1 MLTQEHPLREARN
14 EVSASARLLLRCPR
28 CHTNIV
34 ELVCPQCTFHM
45 EVHRGIVHALSP
57 ERAIRYRQFM
67 ADYEHIR
74 TAEGRG
80 SRNEDFYLALPYKDT
95 TGKNSHQWRIRAKS
109 YDYLTKHVLG
119 SLPDGALIL
128 DLGAGNCW
136 MCFHL
141 ARLGY
146 KPVAGDL
153 LTNEDD
159 GLGAASHLLK
169 HLPTP
174 FPRFQ
179 AEATHLPFGDG
190 QFDAIVFNAS
200 FHYSEDYEE
209 TLREALRCLK
219 PAGLL
224 IISDTPWYSR
234 DESGRQMVA
243 ERQVAFRRRF
253 GTASDSLKSLEYLT
267 DERLQTLEGSL
278 SIRWMKYVPWYGW
291 RWALRPWIAKL
302 RHRREPSQF
311 RIYVARKHA
320 RS

>member
-1 MLTQEHPLREARN
+1 MLTREHPLQETRD
-14 EVSASARLLLRCPR
+14 EVSATKGLLLRCPR

-34 ELVCPQCTFHM
+34 ELVCPQCAFHM
-45 EVHRGIVHALSP
+45 EVHHGIVHTLSP
-57 ERAIRYRQFM
+57 GRAIRYRQFM
-67 ADYEHIR
+67 ADYEYIR

-95 TGKNSHQWRIRAKS
+95 TGKNSHQWKIRAKS
-109 YDYLTKHVLG
+109 YDYLTKHVLS
-119 SLPDGALIL
+119 SLPDGALML

-136 MCFHL
+136 MSFRL

-146 KPVAGDL
+146 TPVAADL
-153 LTNEDD
+153 LTNEHD

-169 HLPTP
+169 HLSAP

-179 AEATHLPFGDG
+179 AEVAHLPFRDG

-209 TLREALRCLK
+209 TLLEALRCLK

-234 DESGRQMVA
+234 DESGKQMVA
-243 ERQVAFRRRF
+243 ERQAAFHRRF

-267 DERLQTLEGSL
+267 DERLRALEGSL

-320 RS
+320 CP